1 MATATRI
8 ESDSLGKVEV
18 PAQALY
24 GAQTQRAVENFP
36 VSGLRLPRRLIRALA
51 LIKEAAAQV
60 DKAAGGLDAELAD
73 ASLHAAAEVAAGR
86 HDHHFPLDIFQTGS
100 GTSSTMNAN

>member
-60 DKAAGGLDAELAD
+60 NKASGGLDGELGDGIIQA
-73 ASLHAAAEVAAGR
+73 ASEVAAGR

-100 GTSSTMNAN
+100 GTSSNMN